1 MNDEI
6 KNHQNLDKGEN
17 KKKEIKRR
25 RVKLKNI
32 IHYKLELIT
41 KLKNKKL
48 SQKSQEKNSEIKTI
62 RNKWGKIKYAKI
74 ENEGLN

>member
-1 MNDEI
+1 
-6 KNHQNLDKGEN
+6 
-17 KKKEIKRR
+17 
-25 RVKLKNI
+25 LKNI

>member
-1 MNDEI
+1 MMKLKTTKI
-6 KNHQNLDKGEN
+6 LTKGKI

-25 RVKLKNI
+25 RAKLKNI